1 MIENYLNILED
12 SLKQKIAVLDEIAG
26 QNTEQETLLKQETL
40 PLEEFDKC
48 VDKKDALIQKLG
60 ELDEGFDSLYEKIR
74 DQLLENKEAYKEQIA
89 RIQQLISKVTEK
101 SVSIQAQ
108 EARNKK
114 TVEDYFA
121 REKQQLR
128 EGRQNSK
135 AAYDYY
141 KSMNNTNVVP
151 PQFMDQKK

>member
-1 MIENYLNILED
+1 MIENYLVILED
-12 SLKQKIAVLDEIAG
+12 SLKQKIAILDEITEW
-26 QNTEQETLLKQETL
+26 NTEQEALLKQEEL
-40 PLEEFDKC
+40 PLEEFDNC
-48 VDKKDALIQKLG
+48 VDRKDTLIQKLG

-74 DQLLENKEAYKEQIA
+74 EQLLANKESYKTQIA
-89 RIQQLISKVTEK
+89 RIQQLISEVTEK

-114 TVEDYFA
+114 AVEDHFA
-121 REKQQLR
+121 KERQQLR

-141 KSMNNTNVVP
+141 KNMSNTNVVP

>member
-1 MIENYLNILED
+1 MIENYLTILED
-12 SLKQKIAVLDEIAG
+12 SLKQKIAILDEITKL
-26 QNTEQETLLKQETL
+26 NTEQEALLKQEDL
-40 PLEEFDKC
+40 SLEEFDDC
-48 VDKKDALIQKLG
+48 VNKKDVLIQKLG

-74 DQLLENKEAYKEQIA
+74 EQLLANKEAYKTQIT
-89 RIQQLISKVTEK
+89 RIQQLISQVTEK

-114 TVEDYFA
+114 AVEDYFA
-121 REKQQLR
+121 KERQQLR

-141 KSMNNTNVVP
+141 KNMNNTNVVP
-151 PQFMDQKK
+151 PHFMDQKK

>member
-1 MIENYLNILED
+1 MIENYLVILED

-26 QNTEQETLLKQETL
+26 WNAEQEALLKQEEL
-40 PLEEFDKC
+40 PLEEFDGC
-48 VDKKDALIQKLG
+48 VDKKDALIQKLS
-60 ELDEGFDSLYEKIR
+60 ELDEGFDGLYEKIR
-74 DQLLENKEAYKEQIA
+74 EQLLANREACREQINH
-89 RIQQLISKVTEK
+89 IQQLISKVTEK

-114 TVEDYFA
+114 AVEDYFV

-141 KSMNNTNVVP
+141 RNMNNTNVVP

>member
-1 MIENYLNILED
+1 MIENYLTILED
-12 SLKQKIAVLDEIAG
+12 SLKQKITVLDEIAG
-26 QNTEQETLLKQETL
+26 QNTEQEALLRQETL

-48 VDKKDALIQKLG
+48 VDYKDALIQEIGK
-60 ELDEGFDSLYEKIR
+60 LDEGFDSLYEKIR
-74 DQLLENKEAYKEQIA
+74 DQLLENKETYKEQIA
-89 RIQQLISKVTEK
+89 RIQQLISEVTEK

-114 TVEDYFA
+114 AVEDYFA
-121 REKQQLR
+121 KEKQQLR

-141 KSMNNTNVVP
+141 KSMNNANVVS